1 MKKYAVSISVAAIV
15 VVAGL
20 TVFGGSNQTTAIENS
35 ISHEKEQKMNHS
47 DSAFKNMTT
56 KTYLSNYSSIRDEL
70 AEKGIHTLPFALE
83 LEKKTNFYRF
93 YYPKQENSANEKAIW
108 VSVMLSGDQKTIDG
122 IMYEGVPDVHTVKA
136 MIQATG
142 LTWTPEL
149 DQFIANT
156 NVAKTPKEMVVSGVK
171 VTIEGTPAQIK
182 VMVDPVKLEA
192 PKKL

>member
-1 MKKYAVSISVAAIV
+1 MKKFVASIAVVAIV
-15 VVAGL
+15 VAAGL
-20 TVFGGSNQTTAIENS
+20 AILGMSNQTTAIDNN
-35 ISHEKEQKMNHS
+35 ISHSATSFKE
-47 DSAFKNMTT
+47 MTT
-56 KTYLSNYSSIRDEL
+56 DTYLSHYNKIKEDL
-70 AEKGIHTLPFALE
+70 AVKGIHTLPFQLE
-83 LEKKTNFYRF
+83 LDKQTNYYRF
-93 YYPKQENSANEKAIW
+93 YYPKKENSANEKAIW
-108 VSVMLSGDQKTIDG
+108 VSVMLSSDQKTIDG

-149 DQFIANT
+149 EQFIAVT
-156 NVAKTPKEMVVSGVK
+156 NVAKTPKELVVSGVK

>member
-1 MKKYAVSISVAAIV
+1 MKKVAVSIAVVAIV

-20 TVFGGSNQTTAIENS
+20 AMLGMSNQTTAIETS
-35 ISHEKEQKMNHS
+35 ISH
-47 DSAFKNMTT
+47 SASSFKQMTT
-56 KTYLSNYSSIRDEL
+56 DTYLSQYNKIKEDL
-70 AEKGIHTLPFALE
+70 AVKGIHTLPFQLE
-83 LEKKTNFYRF
+83 LDKQTNYYRF
-93 YYPKQENSANEKAIW
+93 YYPKQENAANEKAIW

-142 LTWTPEL
+142 LTWSPEL
-149 DQFIANT
+149 DQFVAVT
-156 NVAKTPKEMVVSGVK
+156 NIAKTPKEMVVSDVK
-171 VTIEGTPAQIK
+171 VTIEGTSAYIK

>member
-1 MKKYAVSISVAAIV
+1 MKKVAVSIAAVAIV

-20 TVFGGSNQTTAIENS
+20 AMLGMSNQTTAIENG
-35 ISHEKEQKMNHS
+35 ISHSASSFKE
-47 DSAFKNMTT
+47 MTT
-56 KTYLSNYSSIRDEL
+56 DTYLSHYNKIKEDL
-70 AEKGIHTLPFALE
+70 AVKGIHPLPFQLE
-83 LEKKTNFYRF
+83 LDKQTNYNCF
-93 YYPKQENSANEKAIW
+93 YYPKHQNAASKKTIW

-122 IMYEGVPDVHTVKA
+122 IMYEGVPDIHTVKA

-149 DQFIANT
+149 DQFIALT
-156 NVAKTPKEMVVSGVK
+156 NVAKTPKEMVVSDVK
-171 VTIEGTPAQIK
+171 ITIEGTSAQIK

>member
-1 MKKYAVSISVAAIV
+1 MLLRQKGTHYEKMRSLRLSTSYNLSHYNKIKEDLAV
-15 VVAGL
+15 
-20 TVFGGSNQTTAIENS
+20 
-35 ISHEKEQKMNHS
+35 KE
-47 DSAFKNMTT
+47 
-56 KTYLSNYSSIRDEL
+56 
-70 AEKGIHTLPFALE
+70 IHTLPFQLE
-83 LEKKTNFYRF
+83 LDKQTNYYRF
-93 YYPKQENSANEKAIW
+93 YYPKQENAASEKAIW
-108 VSVMLSGDQKTIDG
+108 VSVMLGGDQKTIDG

-149 DQFIANT
+149 DQFIALA
-156 NVAKTPKEMVVSGVK
+156 NVAQTPKEMVVSDVK

>member
-1 MKKYAVSISVAAIV
+1 MKKYVVSIAVTAMV
-15 VVAGL
+15 VVAAL
-20 TVFGGSNQTTAIENS
+20 TVFGMSNQTTAIENS
-35 ISHEKEQKMNHS
+35 ISHSASSFKE
-47 DSAFKNMTT
+47 MTT
-56 KTYLSNYSSIRDEL
+56 ETYLSNYNKRKEEL
-70 AEKGIHTLPFALE
+70 AVKGIHTLPFQLE

-93 YYPKQENSANEKAIW
+93 YYPKQENTANEKAIW
-108 VSVMLSGDQKTIDG
+108 VSVMLSGDQKTING

-149 DQFIANT
+149 DQFIAVT
-156 NVAKTPKEMVVSGVK
+156 NVAKTPKEMVVSDVK
-171 VTIEGTPAQIK
+171 VTIEGTSEQIK